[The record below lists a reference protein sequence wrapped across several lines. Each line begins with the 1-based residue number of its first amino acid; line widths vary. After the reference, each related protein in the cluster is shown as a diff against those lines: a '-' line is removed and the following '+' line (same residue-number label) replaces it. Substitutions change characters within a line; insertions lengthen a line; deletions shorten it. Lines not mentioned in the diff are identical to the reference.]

1 MFSPGA
7 FTRREST
14 LAPDGFCVVAGTNK
28 CLAQSD
34 KSRMEDEATKKRI
47 GIVRRTIEQSIGCGV
62 GQHELKAGSPMTFAT
77 LSTGAQAKFSPQ
89 LLTSRGRPTK
99 FTLERLQ
106 QIRNLVERGESRD
119 FAELLD
125 VTVGS
130 LQVTCSRLGI
140 SLKRPKVDNGV
151 RLLRPLNSISRKKTI
166 TMHNPTDHNGSALSR
181 RLKKNLIK
189 AHSRD
194 RRSQPQPRSR
204 SKTGK
209 RLRPAPQSVAIKFQ
223 YKGTERTTE
232 LPLNLNMIGRL
243 AWEAEFRNMSI
254 AELIAELIM
263 GMVKKDLFP
272 QVLGKP

>member
-1 MFSPGA
+1 
-7 FTRREST
+7 
-14 LAPDGFCVVAGTNK
+14 
-28 CLAQSD
+28 
-34 KSRMEDEATKKRI
+34 
-47 GIVRRTIEQSIGCGV
+47 
-62 GQHELKAGSPMTFAT
+62 MTFAT

-106 QIRNLVERGESRD
+106 QIRNLVERGESREQI
-119 FAELLD
+119 AEMLD

-140 SLKRPKVDNGV
+140 SLRRPKVDNGV
-151 RLLRPLNSISRKKTI
+151 RLLRQLNSISRNKTI
-166 TMHNPTDHNGSALSR
+166 TMHGPIDHKGSALSQPIEQQSHQ
-181 RLKKNLIK
+181 N
-189 AHSRD
+189 
-194 RRSQPQPRSR
+194 SQSGPAE
-204 SKTGK
+204 
-209 RLRPAPQSVAIKFQ
+209 PAPAAKPQQERVKTLEAGSPSVAIRFQ

-232 LPLNLNMIGRL
+232 LPLNLDMIGRL

>member
-1 MFSPGA
+1 
-7 FTRREST
+7 
-14 LAPDGFCVVAGTNK
+14 
-28 CLAQSD
+28 
-34 KSRMEDEATKKRI
+34 
-47 GIVRRTIEQSIGCGV
+47 
-62 GQHELKAGSPMTFAT
+62 MTFAT

-106 QIRNLVERGESRD
+106 QIRNLVERGESREQI
-119 FAELLD
+119 AEILD

-140 SLKRPKVDNGV
+140 SLRRPKVDNGV
-151 RLLRPLNSISRKKTI
+151 RLLRQLNSISRKKTI
-166 TMHNPTDHNGSALSR
+166 TMHDPIDHNGSALSQP
-181 RLKKNLIK
+181 IEEQ
-189 AHSRD
+189 
-194 RRSQPQPRSR
+194 SQENSR
-204 SKTGK
+204 SGPTESS
-209 RLRPAPQSVAIKFQ
+209 PAAKPPLEAGSPSVAIRFQ
-223 YKGTERTTE
+223 YKGMERTTE
-232 LPLNLNMIGRL
+232 LPLNLDMIGRL

>member
-1 MFSPGA
+1 
-7 FTRREST
+7 
-14 LAPDGFCVVAGTNK
+14 
-28 CLAQSD
+28 
-34 KSRMEDEATKKRI
+34 
-47 GIVRRTIEQSIGCGV
+47 
-62 GQHELKAGSPMTFAT
+62 MTFAT
-77 LSTGAQAKFSPQ
+77 LSTGTQAKFSPQ

-106 QIRNLVERGESRD
+106 QIRNLVERGESREQI
-119 FAELLD
+119 AEMLD

-140 SLKRPKVDNGV
+140 SLRRPKVDNGV
-151 RLLRPLNSISRKKTI
+151 RLLRQLNSISRKKTI
-166 TMHNPTDHNGSALSR
+166 TMHNPTDHNGSALSQPTEQQSHQ
-181 RLKKNLIK
+181 N
-189 AHSRD
+189 
-194 RRSQPQPRSR
+194 SQPGPAE
-204 SKTGK
+204 
-209 RLRPAPQSVAIKFQ
+209 PAPAAKPQQDRQTLEAGSPSVAIKFQ

-232 LPLNLNMIGRL
+232 LPLNLDMIGRL

>member
-1 MFSPGA
+1 
-7 FTRREST
+7 
-14 LAPDGFCVVAGTNK
+14 
-28 CLAQSD
+28 
-34 KSRMEDEATKKRI
+34 
-47 GIVRRTIEQSIGCGV
+47 
-62 GQHELKAGSPMTFAT
+62 MTFGT
-77 LSTGAQAKFSPQ
+77 LSTGTQAKFSPQ

-106 QIRNLVERGESRD
+106 QIRNLVERGESREQI
-119 FAELLD
+119 AEMLD

-140 SLKRPKVDNGV
+140 SLRRPKVDNGV
-151 RLLRPLNSISRKKTI
+151 RLLRQLNSISRKKTI
-166 TMHNPTDHNGSALSR
+166 TMHNPTDHNGSALSQPTEQQSHQ
-181 RLKKNLIK
+181 N
-189 AHSRD
+189 
-194 RRSQPQPRSR
+194 SQLGPAE
-204 SKTGK
+204 
-209 RLRPAPQSVAIKFQ
+209 PAPAAKPQQDRQTLEAGSPSVAIKFQ

-232 LPLNLNMIGRL
+232 LPLNLDMIGRL